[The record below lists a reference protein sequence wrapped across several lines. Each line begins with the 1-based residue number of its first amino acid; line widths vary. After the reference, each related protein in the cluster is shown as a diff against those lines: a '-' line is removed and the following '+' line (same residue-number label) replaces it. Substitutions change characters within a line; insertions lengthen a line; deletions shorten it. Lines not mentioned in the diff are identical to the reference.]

1 MENLM
6 RCYEKAIEMGTNG
19 EECKVKVK
27 ILGERSE
34 FGEWWNSHEFHGFVG
49 DRELCAVNHGVEW
62 CRSLWLDNF
71 ILYNTWEVLTSFV
84 GFL

>member
-19 EECKVKVK
+19 EECRVKVK

-34 FGEWWNSHEFHGFVG
+34 FGEWWNSHELQGFDG
-49 DRELCAVNHGVEW
+49 RDAPSAV
-62 CRSLWLDNF
+62 
-71 ILYNTWEVLTSFV
+71 
-84 GFL
+84 